1 MLVGWGAVNAPA
13 IAAVPNSAIVVDA
26 KTGKVL
32 YGSNVDAQRHP
43 ASLTKMMT
51 LYLLFDAL
59 AQGRTSLDAR
69 MPVSAYASAQAPS
82 KLGLK
87 PGSSISVRD
96 AILALVTKSA
106 NDVAVVIAEYIGGTE
121 KTFAQRMTKQAR
133 ALGMTKSNFV
143 NASGLPASQ
152 QWTSARDMA
161 TLGRALREHFPQYY
175 DYFSTPSF
183 VWNGRRIGNHNGLLR
198 RLDGVDGIKTGY
210 TRASGYNLVTSV
222 DRDKR
227 LVVAVVLGGTSTK
240 ARDNKMA
247 GLIEAYF
254 PKASTGTR
262 VARLIPGKPGP
273 AAKPAPDIAVA
284 ASEVPMPRPRPTID
298 ASADDTDVAAAAPPA
313 EATDAPIVVAKAD
326 IPDTADDTDVAA
338 AAPPAE
344 ATDAP
349 IVVAKA
355 DIPDTADVTASTEPP
370 AATPPG
376 PTTVASLIGANS
388 IFALDGAADDGTA
401 EGDTNNGD
409 DAADVAPAP
418 TKSGWRIQIAAAPT
432 QSGAEDILDQALA
445 KGGKVL
451 ASAAPYT
458 ETVERNGSTLYR
470 ARFSG
475 FASKDDARAACAFLA
490 KQSFSCLA
498 VSD

>member
-1 MLVGWGAVNAPA
+1 MLKRRGALPRFKRGFPVPGIKALIVAVAMIVGWGAVSAPA

-69 MPVSAYASAQAPS
+69 MPVSAYAAAQAPS
-82 KLGLK
+82 KLGMK

-227 LVVAVVLGGTSTK
+227 LIVAVVLGGTSTK

-326 IPDTADDTDVAA
+326 IPDTAD
-338 AAPPAE
+338 
-344 ATDAP
+344 
-349 IVVAKA
+349 
-355 DIPDTADVTASTEPP
+355 VTASTEPP

-388 IFALDGAADDGTA
+388 IFALDGAADDDTA